1 MSVDEID
8 LEESWKKSRHGAWAG
23 RGFHYQHLVI
33 VVLLLRQWAGKAEC
47 GFVIPEGLEDCVV
60 EYSEKE
66 VWIQVKS
73 RKEGEFRAQEIKGI
87 HQGMREKSSSLNMA
101 KQFVH
106 LIVAEKSCS
115 DCSEQSF
122 DNLHEAPADSLI
134 VCSSPVKE
142 ALEIIISTL
151 NIDDVIADKIIS
163 DIYRY
168 VAEISERNASLSYDL
183 RGRISVSDIENRIVN
198 LLEAS
203 DPSVIEEA
211 LKRHFIK
218 PIDFKT
224 PLQEPSFYL
233 GVKAQPG
240 HIAQNL
246 IVERP
251 EEYQIVERT
260 LKQKRFLL
268 ISGPS
273 GSGKSA
279 FLWSACAKLTRE
291 IRWFS
296 ININLDVDAVQ
307 SVVSFIKSKI
317 AVTSAPI
324 GIAFDEIGSVNKDA
338 FNALYEE
345 ISCIPKVYLLGS
357 IREEDKFLIRNSADI
372 SFESIALSETLAKS
386 IWEKLKVEGSSP
398 WEHWREPFEN
408 SDGLMLEYVHLLTKG
423 ERLQK
428 VINQQILQREKED
441 REDELS
447 IIRSCSVICS
457 QGAEVDIDKLL
468 VQIGL
473 SKQQGRKA
481 LQRLIDEHLIFE
493 NRPGVLGGA
502 HQLRSL
508 ALRNASH
515 DELIYR
521 WRDTYWSSIGAAT
534 KETIPFIVRSAFEV
548 PPEDLEYT
556 YTAVGK
562 ILEDAESAEGFS
574 AILTGVGQAA
584 ISYCVD
590 LFIECLV
597 GHEVPRSLWSF
608 ASMFVDP
615 KTNIPEM
622 DQFVEWGN
630 LRQAVLAYRMK
641 DKVDF
646 RLECLNKIERDTAIP
661 QCSNLGETLH
671 LMSCC
676 VPIVGLNG
684 INVTMAPDIEL
695 KNDFEIYEVAD
706 LLSVAETISLDCA
719 KALHQAFGGNDNLF
733 RWFYEQTPW
742 VTYPEITENDEG
754 KIIARADYHFI
765 FQEEQDDVHAKI
777 VEICETLKA
786 ISPTSDVLASE
797 VITPLGHKIDD
808 SLGLSWS
815 KEIPREN
822 LHPKTIVAW
831 NVAFRQMLLA
841 KVSEESLTSYVLV
854 MSDLLVKTEQVF
866 GKYTEKWIRGKP
878 ISGTDQIAS
887 EINYVLEEVKKH
899 AYASQVQVAEK
910 MLSPGEKRWSDES
923 FSSLISGI
931 LGNLLP
937 RLLKAGNG
945 ENTKGTAVFAS
956 DLVAQSERYRNSEIW
971 RVVDKKPEE
980 TLIAISK
987 RLKAVSNIL
996 HEMDFDRI
1004 ACTNAVIRAAKK
1016 GGTRKRI
1023 FAAERWCLQN
1033 SEKRYFSKIKEIKS
1047 GLEREGKSVDFYYKE
1062 IDQQDSWVWPS
1073 KEVAIVFE
1081 INDLEKEMY
1090 FLDEIYEV
1098 AQSVFNGDFPYC
1110 FVLSLKGFLLDN
1122 FALHPVNN
1130 RPFPVENFKGRW
1142 GDVIGLPCLSVP
1154 IIPLIDKALNACGTL
1169 SGIISCRDLDELN
1182 VLEETLF
1189 DRALETFE
1197 SAHSKIVKTAE
1208 KTNHENELLAADFV
1222 AECWEAVRNEFELSK
1237 AGAKSSKP
1245 FYNDFLQNLLGKEAE
1260 LPLKAAHL
1268 RIILYQAECER
1279 LRTDLGLR

>member
-1 MSVDEID
+1 MSASEKT
-8 LEESWKKSRHGAWAG
+8 LEKGWKQSRRGAWAG
-23 RGFHYQHLVI
+23 RGFHYQHLV
-33 VVLLLRQWAGKAEC
+33 VVTLLLHQWAGKSKC
-47 GFVIPEGLEDCVV
+47 GLVVPEGLEDCVV
-60 EYSEKE
+60 EYPEKE

-73 RKEGEFRAQEIKGI
+73 RKEGEFRVNEIKDI
-87 HQGMREKSSSLNMA
+87 RQSMREKASSLNLGR
-101 KQFVH
+101 QFEH
-106 LIVAEKSCS
+106 LIVVEKNCF
-115 DCSEQSF
+115 DCFVLSF
-122 DNLHEAPADSLI
+122 NDLHKLQDGSLVVCTAPVED
-134 VCSSPVKE
+134 
-142 ALEIIISTL
+142 ALEILISTL
-151 NIDDVIADKIIS
+151 NVADVIADKIVS
-163 DIYRY
+163 DLYRY
-168 VAEISERNASLSYDL
+168 VAETSERNASLNYAS
-183 RGRISVSDIENRIVN
+183 RERISVSDIENRICT
-198 LLEAS
+198 LLEAV
-203 DPSVIEEA
+203 DPSAIEEA
-211 LKRHFIK
+211 LKKHFIK

-224 PLQEPSFYL
+224 PLQERSFYL

-240 HIAQNL
+240 HIAQHL

-251 EEYQIVERT
+251 EESQAVEKT

-279 FLWSACAKLTRE
+279 LLWLACSKLTKE

-296 ININLDVDAVQ
+296 INVNLDVDAIQ
-307 SVVSFIKSKI
+307 SVVNFIKSKLTD
-317 AVTSAPI
+317 TSIPI

-357 IREEDKFLIRNSADI
+357 IRAEDKFLIRNAADI
-372 SFESIALSETLAKS
+372 AFVPIVLSENLAES
-386 IWEKLKVEGSSP
+386 IWEKLKAEGASN

-428 VINQQILQREKED
+428 VIDQQILQREKED
-441 REDELS
+441 REDELA

-457 QGAEVDIDKLL
+457 QGAEVDVEKLL
-468 VQIGL
+468 RQLGL

-481 LQRLIDEHLIFE
+481 LHRLIDEHLIFE

-508 ALRNASH
+508 ALRKASH
-515 DELIYR
+515 DEMIYQ

-534 KETIPFIVRSAFEV
+534 KETLPFIVRSAFNV
-548 PPEDLEYT
+548 PPEDIENT
-556 YTAVGK
+556 YKAVGK
-562 ILEDAESAEGFS
+562 ILENVESAEDFA

-590 LFIECLV
+590 LFIKCLAA
-597 GHEVPRSLWSF
+597 HEVPRSLWSF

-622 DQFVEWGN
+622 DQFVEWDN
-630 LRQAVLAYRMK
+630 LRQAVLAYRK
-641 DKVDF
+641 KGKVDF
-646 RLECLNKIERDTAIP
+646 RLECLNKIALEPAIP
-661 QCSNLGETLH
+661 QCSNLRETLH

-676 VPIVGLNG
+676 VPMVGLNG

-695 KNDFEIYEVAD
+695 ENDFDIHEVAD

-733 RWFYEQTPW
+733 RWIYEQIPW

-754 KIIARADYHFI
+754 KIVARADYHLI
-765 FQEEQDDVHAKI
+765 FQEEQVDPHAKI
-777 VEICETLKA
+777 VEICELLKA
-786 ISPTSDVLASE
+786 LTPTSNILASE
-797 VITPLGHKIDD
+797 VITPSGDKIDA
-808 SLGLSWS
+808 SLALSWS

-866 GKYTEKWIRGKP
+866 RKYTEKWIRGKP

-887 EINYVLEEVKKH
+887 EINHILEEVKKH

-910 MLSPGEKRWSDES
+910 MLSPGEERGIDES

-931 LGNLLP
+931 LGNLAP

-956 DLVAQSERYRNSEIW
+956 DLVAQSERYTNSEIW

-987 RLKAVSNIL
+987 RLKAVSCIL
-996 HEMDFDRI
+996 HEMNFDRI
-1004 ACTNAVIRAAKK
+1004 TCTNVVIRAAKK
-1016 GGTRKRI
+1016 AGTRSRI
-1023 FAAERWCLQN
+1023 FAAERWCVQN
-1033 SEKRYFSKIKEIKS
+1033 SEKRYFNKIKEIKS
-1047 GLEREGKSVDFYYKE
+1047 GLERQGKSVDFYYKE
-1062 IDQQDSWVWPS
+1062 IDQQDSWVWPP

-1081 INDLEKEMY
+1081 INDLEEEMF
-1090 FLDEIYEV
+1090 FLDEVYEV
-1098 AQSVFNGDFPYC
+1098 VQGVLKGDFPYC
-1110 FVLSLKGFLLDN
+1110 FVPCLKGFLLDN

-1197 SAHSKIVKTAE
+1197 SAHSEIVKTAE
-1208 KTNHENELLAADFV
+1208 ITNHANDLLAADFV

-1237 AGAKSSKP
+1237 AGAKSSMP
-1245 FYNDFLQNLLGKEAE
+1245 FYNDFLQTLLGKEAE